1 MKMIRDLALVRV
13 FRPAK
18 AVRPPPA
25 SGVLPHRFAIGEM
38 KPSTLFIL
46 PIAKRWGGGPPKVV
60 EGPRGRAENAAKWL
74 RKLTLAAT
82 VAALAT
88 ACTTVPRFEAAG
100 DIHEFLVAIRDG
112 DQARF
117 DAHVDRPAL
126 KAQLKSRLIAGQAAA
141 HGDSSWQALGAALA
155 GPLVDIGVDAYVQ
168 PQTFRAVALR
178 LGYAPDKPIPGQI
191 AITSSLRLI
200 GDGDVCVVTKKDG
213 PCTLVFKDESGV
225 WKLIGYEGDLGS
237 LMHRR
242 H

>member
-1 MKMIRDLALVRV
+1 LALAAL

-25 SGVLPHRFAIGEM
+25 SGVLPHRFAIGET
-38 KPSTLFIL
+38 KAAAALHP
-46 PIAKRWGGGPPKVV
+46 PYAKHGEV
-60 EGPRGRAENAAKWL
+60 AAKPTEGLRGSAEPAANWL
-74 RKLTLAAT
+74 RKLTLTAT
-82 VAALAT
+82 VAALAA

-126 KAQLKSRLIAGQAAA
+126 KIQLKSRLIAGQAAA
-141 HGDSSWQALGAALA
+141 HGDSSWQTLGAALA
-155 GPLVDIGVDAYVQ
+155 GPLVDMAVDAYVQ

-191 AITSSLRLI
+191 AITSSLKLI
-200 GDGDVCVVTKKDG
+200 GDGDVCVITKKDG

-225 WKLIGYEGDLGS
+225 WKLVGYEGDLGS
-237 LMHRR
+237 LMHHR

>member
-1 MKMIRDLALVRV
+1 
-13 FRPAK
+13 
-18 AVRPPPA
+18 
-25 SGVLPHRFAIGEM
+25 
-38 KPSTLFIL
+38 
-46 PIAKRWGGGPPKVV
+46 VV

>member
-1 MKMIRDLALVRV
+1 MIFRRALAAL
-13 FRPAK
+13 FRAAK

-25 SGVLPHRFAIGEM
+25 SGVRPHRFAMGEM
-38 KPSTLFIL
+38 KPSALFIL
-46 PIAKRWGGGPPKVV
+46 PIAQRSGGGPPKVV
-60 EGPRGRAENAAKWL
+60 EGPRGSAETAAKWL
-74 RKLTLAAT
+74 RKLTLT
-82 VAALAT
+82 TIVAALAA

-126 KAQLKSRLIAGQAAA
+126 KVQLKSRLIAGQASA
-141 HGDSSWQALGAALA
+141 HGDTSWAALGAALA
-155 GPLVDIGVDAYVQ
+155 GPLVDLGVDALVQ

-191 AITSSLRLI
+191 AIASSLRSI

-225 WKLIGYEGDLGS
+225 WKLVGYEGDLGS
-237 LMHRR
+237 LMHK
-242 H
+242 HH